1 VFGRIHGN
9 TIELDAALP
18 ELDGKRV
25 RVVVE
30 AVEEAASFDELMRN
44 AKLDER
50 PLDDEERAAIEEL
63 RQGKLE
69 LVPHDEVRAKLAAQ
83 KRG

>member
-1 VFGRIHGN
+1 MLGRIHGN

-25 RVVVE
+25 RVMVE
-30 AVEEAASFDELMRN
+30 AIDDGSFDELVNN
-44 AKLDER
+44 APADDR

-63 RQGKLE
+63 QRGKVE
-69 LVPHDEVRAKLAAQ
+69 LVPHAEVRAKLAAR